1 MAFTSSI
8 DDVWITGGIVSGEP
22 ESKHYL
28 NRLFHTEAILQAVI
42 ASLPGIG
49 NVGFGKLPAFDTLAA
64 AGLRDLQE
72 LAAERWGFQLSMLSA
87 SRSTQFCTYFGHCSA
102 SGGLA

>member
-8 DDVWITGGIVSGEP
+8 DDVWITGEIVSGEP

-42 ASLPGIG
+42 ASIG
-49 NVGFGKLPAFDTLAA
+49 FLSTGPRFIAGHWNVGFGKLPGFDTLAA

-72 LAAERWGFQLSMLSA
+72 LAAERW
-87 SRSTQFCTYFGHCSA
+87 
-102 SGGLA
+102 

>member
-22 ESKHYL
+22 ENKHYL

-42 ASLPGIG
+42 ASLPGIVTLDLV
-49 NVGFGKLPAFDTLAA
+49 NCLPLT
-64 AGLRDLQE
+64 
-72 LAAERWGFQLSMLSA
+72 
-87 SRSTQFCTYFGHCSA
+87 H
-102 SGGLA
+102 